1 MYIKIKKTMSRHKL
15 RDNDKKK
22 KFSISLNDKLNGILE
37 DYMTK
42 NGMSNKSKYI
52 ENLVKKDLENRGEK
66 FNIDF

>member
-1 MYIKIKKTMSRHKL
+1 MSRHKL

>member
-1 MYIKIKKTMSRHKL
+1 MSRHKL

-22 KFSISLNDKLNGILE
+22 KFSISLSDKLNGILE
-37 DYMTK
+37 DYMSK